1 MTSGAFGDHGIAAS
15 MAITLQVRIL
25 WMIINSFRIA
35 QNMYLVQLFSFHPWP
50 KHLGLS
56 IMASRNHKM

>member
-1 MTSGAFGDHGIAAS
+1 